1 MPNAYA
7 GKLSSK
13 WPGSRASATTLRDSP
28 GKTPLRNFVPENAAA
43 LLMIARPSPKLNHV
57 SMTLQTSNSSFAK
70 GHCSTH
76 LVKEMSTRWNLS
88 HSVAW

>member
-28 GKTPLRNFVPENAAA
+28 GKTPLRNLMPENSAA
-43 LLMIARPSPKLNHV
+43 LLRTTRPSPKLNHL
-57 SMTLQTSNSSFAK
+57 SITLQTSNNSLAK
-70 GHCSTH
+70 GTCSTH
-76 LVKEMSTRWNLS
+76 RVKERSTRWNLS